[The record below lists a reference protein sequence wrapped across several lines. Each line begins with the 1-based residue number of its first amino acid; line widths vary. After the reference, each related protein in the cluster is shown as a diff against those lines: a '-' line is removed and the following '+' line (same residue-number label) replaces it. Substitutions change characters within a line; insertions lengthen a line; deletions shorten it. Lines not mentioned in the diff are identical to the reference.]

1 MYVSQSYPFK
11 MLRQK
16 DIAIQSPIRVREW
29 IVQRKHCETV
39 HFRPRLFAC
48 CISVFDQY
56 KQNKV

>member
-1 MYVSQSYPFK
+1 

-16 DIAIQSPIRVREW
+16 DIAIQSSIRVREW